1 MVCVVE
7 EETVMAV
14 AVHDACRTPT
24 ARIPQLL
31 PETLS
36 AAAAAASS
44 PKEAEPA
51 LKTPLFSSSLRLR
64 AGEV

>member
-1 MVCVVE
+1 
-7 EETVMAV
+7 MAV

-31 PETLS
+31 PETPS
-36 AAAAAASS
+36 AAAAASY
-44 PKEAEPA
+44 PTDAEPA